1 MQETTDAETVDLGGA
16 RTIRNAEETRSLLL
30 EALRGSSPISL
41 DCSTVAEADLS
52 FVQLLLSWRKSARAA
67 GKTATLANPPHGAF
81 LQAAS
86 RAGFSPAPDPL
97 AGPGSYWLEK
107 E

>member
-1 MQETTDAETVDLGGA
+1 MQETIGAETVDLGGP

-30 EALRGSSPISL
+30 EALRGPSPIRL
-41 DCSTVAEADLS
+41 DCSSVAEADLS
-52 FVQLLLSWRKSARAA
+52 FVQLLLSARKSGQAT
-67 GKTATLANPPHGAF
+67 GKIATLAHSPRGAF

-86 RAGFSPAPDPL
+86 RAGFSTAPDPL
-97 AGPGSYWLEK
+97 AGAGSYWLEK